1 LVGVIKDWMSQN
13 ARYNC
18 EEKKKKK
25 VVVAVVVVVFG
36 GGGGDSRA
44 CHTAVYLH
52 QTTTVIIPSTPHK

>member
-18 EEKKKKK
+18 EEKKVI
-25 VVVAVVVVVFG
+25 VVVVVVVFGG

-52 QTTTVIIPSTPHK
+52 QTTTVIIPSTQHK